1 MEYICLNC
9 GRTVETEHGELEDLN
24 CKCGGHL
31 AEAERCC
38 ECGKLIANERYIYDI
53 EDEDDKPY
61 VMWSGKYICYECI
74 KKHINFET
82 AYRYLESEKEIID
95 FWEYYYDA
103 DIRISKPSCL
113 ECDLKIL
120 WNYKKQNDENF
131 FDLVFDY
138 IVDNIEYFANWLEM
152 RKYKEQIK

>member
-9 GRTVETEHGELEDLN
+9 GRTVETECGELEYLN
-24 CKCGGHL
+24 CECGGDL
-31 AEAERCC
+31 VEAERCC
-38 ECGKLIANERYIYDI
+38 ECGQLIANEIYIYDI

-61 VMWSGKYICYECI
+61 VMRSGKYICYECI

-82 AYRYLESEKEIID
+82 GYRYLESNKEIID

-103 DIRISKPSCL
+103 NIRISKPFFL
-113 ECDLKIL
+113 EYDLKIL

-131 FDLVFDY
+131 FDLVFNY
-138 IVDNIEYFANWLEM
+138 IVDNIEYFADWLEEN
-152 RKYKEQIK
+152 KEI